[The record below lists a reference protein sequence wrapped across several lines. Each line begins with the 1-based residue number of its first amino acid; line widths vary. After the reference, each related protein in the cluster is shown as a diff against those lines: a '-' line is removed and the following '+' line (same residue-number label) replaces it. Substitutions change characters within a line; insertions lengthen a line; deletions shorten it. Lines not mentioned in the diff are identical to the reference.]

1 MEGHTELTEIPP
13 AALKLSIRLG
23 SVAWSLFSAG
33 LAWYFYAGGGFPPDS
48 EGAGILFSFTGFA
61 GFAVGIPFAI
71 GGLWTA
77 VSKRRGM
84 LQSQLSTIWE
94 LAISS
99 STRWKFAAGL
109 NGAYLLLLV
118 AYFVMA
124 SW

>member
-1 MEGHTELTEIPP
+1 MVSLLCWVGVVLLCGRWISARQRGCGHP
-13 AALKLSIRLG
+13 
-23 SVAWSLFSAG
+23 
-33 LAWYFYAGGGFPPDS
+33 
-48 EGAGILFSFTGFA
+48 FSFTGFA